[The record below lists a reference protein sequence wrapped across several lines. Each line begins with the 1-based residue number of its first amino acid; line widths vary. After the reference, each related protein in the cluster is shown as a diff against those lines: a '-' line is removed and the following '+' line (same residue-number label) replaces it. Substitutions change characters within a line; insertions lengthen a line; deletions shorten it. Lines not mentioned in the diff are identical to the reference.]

1 MKCDICPSQ
10 ARERSRYCALCA
22 DHVMSVPE
30 GRARVAALK
39 RARRQNGFHCEC
51 SGALLSLTDQLG
63 VELDLFDW
71 QSPYY
76 LWSDHLTP
84 GKKGEIAVSSRLAN
98 ENKTDL
104 DEEEYH
110 AFFGQL
116 DIAFRGG
123 TFDRSAFTTKY
134 WKQPKY
140 LTRWKRPKP

>member
-10 ARERSRYCALCA
+10 ARERSKYCALCA

-39 RARRQNGFHCEC
+39 RARRQNGFHCEY
-51 SGALLSLTDQLG
+51 SGALLSLTEQLG
-63 VELDLFDW
+63 VGPDRFDYR
-71 QSPYY
+71 SPYY
-76 LWSDHLTP
+76 LRFDHLTP
-84 GKKGEIAVSSRLAN
+84 GKKGEIALSSRLAN

-104 DEEEYH
+104 DGEEYH

-123 TFDRSAFTTKY
+123 TFDRGAFTTKC
-134 WKQPKY
+134 
-140 LTRWKRPKP
+140 RKRPKY